1 MNTKNIDAALLFCKR
16 NKPEEDSTVKR
27 TPRKMLHKFVGA
39 VLIFGVGTAAN
50 AADIIIGV
58 PNWPSVVAT
67 ANVLKVAIEQNL
79 GLEVELQN
87 GTNPIVFEA
96 MDSGAMHVHPE
107 VWMPNQQNLHDTFV
121 KDKGTVV
128 MNTNGVPAFQG
139 MCVPKSLADK
149 HGITSM
155 DDLTN
160 PEVAALFD
168 SDGDGKG
175 EVWIGAPG
183 WASTVIEKIRAKSYG
198 YDQTF
203 ELTESDETLAY
214 ADLDNAI
221 KSGKPWVGFCYTPH
235 YVFVLHDLQ
244 ILEEPGHDKS
254 KWKIVQPT
262 DDPAWLEKSDAG
274 VAWDTAYLHLHY
286 AKSLEKSH
294 PKVAALFGNMK
305 LDTDTVSAM
314 TYALVI
320 DKKDV
325 VKYATDWV
333 ATNEDQVLGWFT
345 E

>member
-1 MNTKNIDAALLFCKR
+1 M
-16 NKPEEDSTVKR
+16 
-27 TPRKMLHKFVGA
+27 KFKSVFAGA
-39 VLIFGVGTAAN
+39 VLSASMGMSAVATAA
-50 AADIIIGV
+50 DVVIGV
-58 PNWPSVVAT
+58 PNWPSVAAT

-96 MDSGAMHVHPE
+96 MDSGAMHAHPE

-128 MNTNGVPAFQG
+128 MNSNGVSAFQG
-139 MCVPKSLADK
+139 MCVPKAFAEAN
-149 HGITSM
+149 GISSI

-160 PEVAALFD
+160 PDVAALFD
-168 SDGDGKG
+168 SNGDGKG
-175 EVWIGAPG
+175 EIWIGAPG
-183 WASTVIEKIRAKSYG
+183 WASTNIEKIRAKSYG

-221 KSGKPWVGFCYTPH
+221 KANKPWVGFCYTPH
-235 YVFVLHDLQ
+235 YVFVLHDMH
-244 ILEEPGHDKS
+244 ILEEPAYDPA
-254 KWKIVQPT
+254 KWNVIQPT

-286 AKSLEKSH
+286 AKALEESN
-294 PKVAALFGNMK
+294 PEVATLFRNMK
-305 LDTDTVSAM
+305 LDTDTVSEF
-314 TYALVI
+314 TYALVV
-320 DKKDV
+320 DKKDAAE
-325 VKYATDWV
+325 YAAEWV
-333 ATNEDQVLGWFT
+333 AANEDQVLGWLS